1 MENTEILEFI
11 AQAQAGRTDAFGK
24 IYDQYS
30 QPLFRFIRPR
40 VQSKQQAED
49 LLQEIFIKA
58 WRGLPTYQPQ
68 GGNFSSWLYRIALN
82 AVTDHYRKNGRTA
95 QTVEIMENMDFATS
109 ENHES
114 SLDVS
119 LDVSKAREL
128 LKQLPEK
135 HRIVLELRY
144 LSDLTIREIAGAL
157 GKSEL
162 AVRVLQHRA
171 IKKIKSLI
179 NNNESRV

>member
-1 MENTEILEFI
+1 MEFI
-11 AQAQAGRTDAFGK
+11 AQAQAGRTEAFGK

-40 VQSKQQAED
+40 VQGKQQAED
-49 LLQEIFIKA
+49 LLQEVFIKA
-58 WRGLPTYQPQ
+58 WRGLPTYKPQ

-82 AVTDHYRKNGRTA
+82 AVTDHYRKIGRSA

-109 ENHES
+109 ENHEAA
-114 SLDVS
+114 LDIG
-119 LDVSKAREL
+119 LDALKAREL

-171 IKKIKSLI
+171 IKKMRSLI
-179 NNNESRV
+179 NQKQFKQ